1 MGEELCRV
9 REGFE
14 FQSVA
19 CGIKEEHGG
28 LLAYLSFEADVGL
41 DDKGDVGGSEAVCEG
56 LPGLHRENDA
66 EVRHGDFVSVH
77 GIVVLD
83 GRASARLVVR
93 NDLVTEEVEVDPLRG
108 ATAFRTA
115 KGGAVKMARGGEIVD
130 GEGDVERGKGQRD
143 LREMLR

>member
-56 LPGLHRENDA
+56 LPGLHGENDA
-66 EVRHGDFVSVH
+66 EVRHGDFVSVYS
-77 GIVVLD
+77 IVVLD
-83 GRASARLVVR
+83 GRASARFVVR
-93 NDLVTEEVEVDPLRG
+93 NDLVTEEVKVDPLRG
-108 ATAFRTA
+108 AATFRAA
-115 KGGAVKMARGGEIVD
+115 KGGAVKMARSDEIVD
-130 GEGDVERGKGQRD
+130 GEGNVEWGKGQRG